1 MNNLKSILKDNL
13 IYYLNIRNISQKEL
27 AERLGI
33 SSAAVSNWTTGKNTP
48 DIENLVSICKILNI
62 SINDLLGEVVSRYS
76 FKEKR
81 LISSYREHPEFQKAV
96 DKLLNL

>member
-1 MNNLKSILKDNL
+1 MNDLKIVLKENL
-13 IYYLNIRNISQKEL
+13 IYYLHMRNVSQKEL

-33 SSAAVSNWTTGKNTP
+33 SPSAVSNWTKGKNTP
-48 DIENLVSICKILNI
+48 DIENLVAICKILNI
-62 SINDLLGEVVSRYS
+62 SVNELLGEEGSRYT

-81 LISSYREHPEFQKAV
+81 LIASYREHQDLQKAI